1 MIKKKICLILGGSGL
16 IGNEI
21 SKFFLKKNYF
31 PIVLDMRKPR
41 KNTSFLF
48 IKTDLTNEKKLKQ
61 SLKKIRKYKIN
72 TIINAVRINKKIN
85 NLSQEL
91 NYFDEITAY
100 AKINLFFF
108 NNLYNLIKKNKTK
121 FINISSTNSLSISQQ
136 STYYH
141 VSKIASNH
149 LMKSLAVKYGK
160 YGLRFNN
167 ILLGIVDN
175 KKKSDD
181 KIFRN
186 ALRKA
191 LPLQKKVSLQD
202 IANLTYYLS
211 ENNNSIT
218 GQDIII
224 DSGMLLKDQFSILIN
239 K

>member
-31 PIVLDMRKPR
+31 SIVLDIKKPK
-41 KNTSFLF
+41 KNTSSLF
-48 IKTDLTNEKKLKQ
+48 IKTNLTNEKELINN
-61 SLKKIRKYKIN
+61 LKKIRKYKIN

-85 NLSQEL
+85 NLNQEI
-91 NYFDEITAY
+91 NYFDKISSFV
-100 AKINLFFF
+100 KINLLVF
-108 NNLYNLIKKNKTK
+108 NSLFDLIKKNKTE

-136 STYYH
+136 SIYYH
-141 VSKIASNH
+141 VSKAASNQ
-149 LMKSLAVKYGK
+149 LIKSLAVKYGK
-160 YGLRFNN
+160 YDLRFNN
-167 ILLGIVDN
+167 ILLGIIDN
-175 KKKSDD
+175 NKNSDD
-181 KIFRN
+181 KIFKN

-191 LPLQKKVSLQD
+191 LPLEKKVSLQN
-202 IANLTYYLS
+202 ISSLVYYLS

-218 GQDIII
+218 GQDLIL

>member
-100 AKINLFFF
+100 AKINLFVFV
-108 NNLYNLIKKNKTK
+108 NLYNLIKKNKTE